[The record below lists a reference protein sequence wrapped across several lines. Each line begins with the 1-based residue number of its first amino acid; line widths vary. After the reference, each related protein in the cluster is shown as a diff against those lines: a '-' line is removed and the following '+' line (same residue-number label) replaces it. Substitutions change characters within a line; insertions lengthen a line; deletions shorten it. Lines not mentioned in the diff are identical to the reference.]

1 MLHYT
6 LALYTKRYSRSRAPD
21 PLLVPSIQGSAFEPT
36 LASQVSG
43 PQPYG
48 SCICQTEEMLAN
60 ILQNIF
66 EYMLCIVVLS
76 DSSWTIILIDIVVSD
91 QVCVLYA
98 SSRKRAGEGE
108 DWCQLT

>member
-1 MLHYT
+1 MADFLPLSSVQGCT
-6 LALYTKRYSRSRAPD
+6 L
-21 PLLVPSIQGSAFEPT
+21 
-36 LASQVSG
+36 SQIVGIKCLSTAWHEF
-43 PQPYG
+43 
-48 SCICQTEEMLAN
+48 CNRQTEEMLA
-60 ILQNIF
+60 IVLQNIF